1 MNVLADILPGPSW
14 GVVVSADILP
24 GPSWGVVVLAD
35 ILPRLSWPVVTLATL
50 SPGLSWGVVM
60 LATLS
65 PGLSWG
71 VVTLAT
77 VSPGLSWGVVMPATV
92 SPGLPGLMTGCRV
105 ARIVLKR
112 TPQGPPQPSFVPRI
126 RAEACILF
134 PFSSLRYGG
143 SSYFCARIRQ
153 NVLFIWKQTI

>member
-1 MNVLADILPGPSW
+1 M
-14 GVVVSADILP
+14 SADIL
-24 GPSWGVVVLAD
+24 
-35 ILPRLSWPVVTLATL
+35 
-50 SPGLSWGVVM
+50 PGLSWGVVM
-60 LATLS
+60 LATVSPRLSWGVVVLATVS

-71 VVTLAT
+71 VVMLAT

-92 SPGLPGLMTGCRV
+92 SPGLSWGVVMLATVSPGLSWDVVTLATVSPGLSGLMTGCRV

-126 RAEACILF
+126 RTEACILF